1 MLVLGFLINTIVL
14 AIPYDLGLRNIYVR
28 DCVLVVFSFVCG
40 VVSAFIRNYCAPKLE
55 KYLTKSFRRKTI
67 SESFWYNILDDP
79 RKPVWL
85 RLTNLE
91 KKYNLDGVLL
101 ELSEDKENPYVLLGY
116 SQKYDLEGNPMV
128 DDNVN
133 SMDGKCMQAEPLVT
147 DTHFVR
153 IQLHVLQHGRSVC
166 RECKVPFDNTRFVFR
181 SRNLFRGQ
189 PFQPDKSA
197 VVNDTFKLSHRFHE
211 TLHRFLVP
219 YLLRNQKTTAE
230 RIPVT
235 LLPGTLFGGLG
246 EEQVAGVVQ
255 VGTFVEVAF
264 KTAGEKAE
272 FVPVDVRLVFLRD
285 ENILFVQD

>member
-1 MLVLGFLINTIVL
+1 M
-14 AIPYDLGLRNIYVR
+14 RNIYVR

-133 SMDGKCMQAEPLVT
+133 SMDGHIKKV
-147 DTHFVR
+147 VR
-153 IQLHVLQHGRSVC
+153 VDS
-166 RECKVPFDNTRFVFR
+166 FDEITIFY
-181 SRNLFRGQ
+181 
-189 PFQPDKSA
+189 DEKS
-197 VVNDTFKLSHRFHE
+197 E
-211 TLHRFLVP
+211 
-219 YLLRNQKTTAE
+219 KT
-230 RIPVT
+230 
-235 LLPGTLFGGLG
+235 
-246 EEQVAGVVQ
+246 
-255 VGTFVEVAF
+255 VEL
-264 KTAGEKAE
+264 KIKS
-272 FVPVDVRLVFLRD
+272 
-285 ENILFVQD
+285 

>member
-1 MLVLGFLINTIVL
+1 MKDLFEILPTAILYLACGYIFLCGFYLLLDDRFDFLSETSFYIMLVLGFLINTIVL
-14 AIPYDLGLRNIYVR
+14 AIPYDFGLRNIYVR

-55 KYLTKSFRRKTI
+55 KYLTKNFRRKTI

-133 SMDGKCMQAEPLVT
+133 SMDGHIKKV
-147 DTHFVR
+147 VR
-153 IQLHVLQHGRSVC
+153 VDS
-166 RECKVPFDNTRFVFR
+166 FDEITIFY
-181 SRNLFRGQ
+181 
-189 PFQPDKSA
+189 DEKS
-197 VVNDTFKLSHRFHE
+197 E
-211 TLHRFLVP
+211 
-219 YLLRNQKTTAE
+219 KT
-230 RIPVT
+230 
-235 LLPGTLFGGLG
+235 
-246 EEQVAGVVQ
+246 
-255 VGTFVEVAF
+255 VEL
-264 KTAGEKAE
+264 KIKS
-272 FVPVDVRLVFLRD
+272 
-285 ENILFVQD
+285 

>member
-1 MLVLGFLINTIVL
+1 MLDDRFDFLSEISFSIMLVLGFLINTIVL

-133 SMDGKCMQAEPLVT
+133 SMDGHIKKV
-147 DTHFVR
+147 VR
-153 IQLHVLQHGRSVC
+153 VDS
-166 RECKVPFDNTRFVFR
+166 FDEITIFY
-181 SRNLFRGQ
+181 
-189 PFQPDKSA
+189 DEKS
-197 VVNDTFKLSHRFHE
+197 E
-211 TLHRFLVP
+211 
-219 YLLRNQKTTAE
+219 KT
-230 RIPVT
+230 
-235 LLPGTLFGGLG
+235 
-246 EEQVAGVVQ
+246 
-255 VGTFVEVAF
+255 VEL
-264 KTAGEKAE
+264 KIKS
-272 FVPVDVRLVFLRD
+272 
-285 ENILFVQD
+285 